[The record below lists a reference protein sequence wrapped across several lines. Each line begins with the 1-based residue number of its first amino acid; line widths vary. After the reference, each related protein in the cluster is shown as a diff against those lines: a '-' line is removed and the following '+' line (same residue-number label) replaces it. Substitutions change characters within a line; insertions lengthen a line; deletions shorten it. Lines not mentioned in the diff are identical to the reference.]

1 MLAQV
6 ARNAEDAYSLWRR
19 DLAGADT
26 ADTSRH
32 PSVSVNRAISEPEG
46 LITGTG
52 LLLRLT
58 RCRRCSITVAS
69 SGFDQKQ
76 LSLSAPSR
84 GKLEPNVSASSDI
97 FVSECLMNPDPQFP
111 RGSFDQT
118 GLITFSMLAQTTL
131 RHCVALY

>member
-1 MLAQV
+1 MLLVQV
-6 ARNAEDAYSLWRR
+6 ARNVEDAYTLWRR

-26 ADTSRH
+26 ADTSAH
-32 PSVSVNRAISEPEG
+32 PSASPNRVISKPEG
-46 LITGTG
+46 LITGT
-52 LLLRLT
+52 RLQMH
-58 RCRRCSITVAS
+58 RGGVIWHRPR
-69 SGFDQKQ
+69 KQ
-76 LSLSAPSR
+76 LSPIAPSR

-131 RHCVALY
+131 RHCAALY